1 MQVKW
6 TAPALKRLEAATNY
20 GRRKVGELTA
30 ARFYQKVRNHES
42 LLVTNP
48 RIGKIE
54 QLMTSKYA
62 YEYRSLVVHP
72 HYKLIYY
79 INEAKGIVVITNLFD
94 VRRESQALKQ
104 YSPLK

>member
-1 MQVKW
+1 
-6 TAPALKRLEAATNY
+6 
-20 GRRKVGELTA
+20 
-30 ARFYQKVRNHES
+30 
-42 LLVTNP
+42 
-48 RIGKIE
+48 
-54 QLMTSKYA
+54 MTSKYA